1 MRKENKK
8 EMNDTYHLACTPKCS
23 RQLYLNLNLNTIL
36 PSCHQNS
43 TCSFYYRE
51 PLGDL
56 YRSRRLARL
65 PNQHLTYERDLTW
78 VGDFQSVQC
87 VFNGLKELQFMVG
100 IIVDPP
106 LL

>member
-1 MRKENKK
+1 MR
-8 EMNDTYHLACTPKCS
+8 
-23 RQLYLNLNLNTIL
+23 
-36 PSCHQNS
+36 QNF

-65 PNQHLTYERDLTW
+65 PNQHLIYELDLTW

-87 VFNGLKELQFMVG
+87 VFNGFKELRFMVG
-100 IIVDPP
+100 IMVDPP
-106 LL
+106 ILQVLIIRVIAELLQSFPTFSVPVKKLEEDASKL